1 MLGADGLPIPEFFVS
16 DGLHMTAA
24 GYVIWDEIMM
34 PVLMPDHMR
43 MHMRMMGEMPMHGQG
58 SAGP

>member
-1 MLGADGLPIPEFFVS
+1 
-16 DGLHMTAA
+16 
-24 GYVIWDEIMM
+24 M

-58 SAGP
+58 GAGH